1 MRICD
6 YFWGD
11 NPHPTFKNR
20 DQILIKMIGY
30 DAVLKDR
37 SMISLL
43 SLRWS
48 CLIWNIRRISTWKY
62 WTSSWGFRMGLAE
75 TQNRGWDWKSRC
87 RHLACLWL
95 YPRACPSLGVSVSV
109 MARVSENGWE
119 WQSWKYSWEPHTMR
133 RHVYYPALQ
142 WVPHWELAF
151 DPSQWAGQCI
161 LHQTAGEAVPFLFL
175 STSLP
180 APLKFW
186 KAALEYSAVFASASS
201 NLACRGASLER
212 KLELRV

>member
-1 MRICD
+1 
-6 YFWGD
+6 
-11 NPHPTFKNR
+11 
-20 DQILIKMIGY
+20 
-30 DAVLKDR
+30 
-37 SMISLL
+37 MISLL

-109 MARVSENGWE
+109 FMARVSENGWE

-161 LHQTAGEAVPFLFL
+161 LHQTAGEAVSL
-175 STSLP
+175 SLSLNLPPCPTEVLKGSSRVLSCFCLSILKPSLP
-180 APLKFW
+180 WGFPR
-186 KAALEYSAVFASASS
+186 EEVGI
-201 NLACRGASLER
+201 ACIE
-212 KLELRV
+212 